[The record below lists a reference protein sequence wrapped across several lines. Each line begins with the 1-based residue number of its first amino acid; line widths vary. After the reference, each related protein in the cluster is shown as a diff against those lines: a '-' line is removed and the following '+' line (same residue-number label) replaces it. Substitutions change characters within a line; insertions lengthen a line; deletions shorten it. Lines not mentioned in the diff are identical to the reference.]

1 MSWLSKEDKSELTK
15 SGLLFLGN
23 LVKEEIESQ
32 KAQKQQFLQAKND
45 GITMSEYDELYE
57 QYDYYSSLVY
67 NILKD
72 SELNCNFKK
81 TEIYFLEIIEILM
94 FDEEYDYFEQIESFR
109 KVIDNQVFLDSY
121 EAAKKLREKRLDIE
135 FEPIW
140 NDYQKSLTEYN
151 KQKEE
156 YDKRTLSK
164 LWKAEPI
171 EPIKPERRK

>member
-1 MSWLSKEDKSELTK
+1 
-15 SGLLFLGN
+15 
-23 LVKEEIESQ
+23 
-32 KAQKQQFLQAKND
+32 
-45 GITMSEYDELYE
+45 
-57 QYDYYSSLVY
+57 
-67 NILKD
+67 
-72 SELNCNFKK
+72 
-81 TEIYFLEIIEILM
+81 M

>member
-81 TEIYFLEIIEILM
+81 
-94 FDEEYDYFEQIESFR
+94 
-109 KVIDNQVFLDSY
+109 
-121 EAAKKLREKRLDIE
+121 
-135 FEPIW
+135 
-140 NDYQKSLTEYN
+140 QKF
-151 KQKEE
+151 
-156 YDKRTLSK
+156 
-164 LWKAEPI
+164 I
-171 EPIKPERRK
+171 F